1 MICQGADS
9 GVEQSPR
16 SSILVNQLLL
26 GCAYPVPC
34 LQVKYGELL
43 IRVLHCVL
51 DYVVIFASDASM
63 DEEGTAEG
71 GRSMTVAT
79 HRWHHLEGTYRVV
92 I

>member
-1 MICQGADS
+1 MIGQGADS

-16 SSILVNQLLL
+16 TSVLVNQLFL

-43 IRVLHCVL
+43 IWVLHCVL
-51 DYVVIFASDASM
+51 DYVVIFSPNASM

-71 GRSMTVAT
+71 SRSMTVAT
-79 HRWHHLEGTYRVV
+79 HRWHHLEGT
-92 I
+92 

>member
-1 MICQGADS
+1 MIGQGADS

-16 SSILVNQLLL
+16 TGVLVNQLLL

-34 LQVKYGELL
+34 LQVKYGKLL
-43 IRVLHCVL
+43 IWMLHCVL
-51 DYVVIFASDASM
+51 DYVVIFTSDASM

-71 GRSMTVAT
+71 GRSVTIAA
-79 HRWHHLEGTYRVV
+79 HRWHHLEGPYRVV

>member
-1 MICQGADS
+1 MIGQRADS
-9 GVEQSPR
+9 GVEQSPHA
-16 SSILVNQLLL
+16 SVLINQLFL
-26 GCAYPVPC
+26 GCAYPASR

-51 DYVVIFASDASM
+51 DYVVIFASNASV

-71 GRSMTVAT
+71 GRSMTVAA
-79 HRWHHLEGTYRVV
+79 HRWHHLEGTYGVV